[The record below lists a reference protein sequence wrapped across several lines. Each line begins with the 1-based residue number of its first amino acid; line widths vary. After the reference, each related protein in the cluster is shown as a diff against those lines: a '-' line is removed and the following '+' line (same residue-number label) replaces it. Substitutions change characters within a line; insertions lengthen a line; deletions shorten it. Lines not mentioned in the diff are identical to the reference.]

1 MQTFGKILVHP
12 EWQDS
17 LIEQLRA
24 MLVAFEI
31 QRANTAPKVRAWSN
45 CKHLNEPLSLP
56 ALTWSLNH
64 QANSLL
70 TNLASPVASMAQ
82 QLVDSKFWQQFIK
95 NLQTL
100 LPVESPVIEPIQ
112 AELTVSKE
120 AASLTDDVKMTTS
133 FSSAFIV
140 SP

>member
-1 MQTFGKILVHP
+1 MVHP

-31 QRANTAPKVRAWSN
+31 QRANTAPKVRALPD
-45 CKHLNEPLSLP
+45 CKHPNEPLSLP